1 MKMGISGKFKGYFLS
16 MVLVAVLLTVFV
28 VALDIIPMDSSPLTT
43 NPQFF
48 NLSVNSTQNPLGWT
62 NYNFSNVSGTVFF
75 QCNFTGIE

>member
-1 MKMGISGKFKGYFLS
+1 
-16 MVLVAVLLTVFV
+16 MVLVAVLLAVFV
-28 VALDIIPMDSSPLTT
+28 VALDIIPMDSSPLTA

-75 QCNFTGIE
+75 NVTLQGLNNITNVTFLS